1 MSEKV
6 VMRLSLLCSLTG
18 LAAIYIAAASAR
30 PAVTAISSLNSD
42 FIGTKAVIS
51 GRVVDL
57 YQHID
62 GHLFLKLRDD
72 SGGVISVP
80 IFAGV
85 RSQLE
90 EPIELLDSVQV
101 AGVVK
106 EYQGELEIIPDK
118 ASDLRIIHASAT
130 RISSLSEEQLGELVK
145 VEALVAER
153 EIVGSGSL
161 ILTLNEDGYQL
172 PVFVPASVVRNGFPE
187 VHVGQTVR
195 IDGWLQ
201 LYNDQLELELKSAD
215 HIRVIGAE

>member
-1 MSEKV
+1 M
-6 VMRLSLLCSLTG
+6 LCSLTG
-18 LAAIYIAAASAR
+18 LAAIYVAAANAR
-30 PAVTAISSLNSD
+30 PAVTAISSLNND
-42 FIGTKAVIS
+42 FIGTKVMVS
-51 GRVVDL
+51 GRLVDL
-57 YQHID
+57 YEHID

-80 IFAGV
+80 VFSRV

-90 EPIELLDSVQV
+90 EPMELLDFVQV
-101 AGVVK
+101 TGVVT
-106 EYQGELEIIPDK
+106 EYKGELEVIPDK
-118 ASDLRIIHASAT
+118 ASDLRIVHAPAT

-145 VEALVAER
+145 VEAVVAKR

-201 LYNDQLELELKSAD
+201 LYNDQLELQLRNAG
-215 HIRVIGAE
+215 HIRVIEAE

>member
-18 LAAIYIAAASAR
+18 LAAIYVAAANAR
-30 PAVTAISSLNSD
+30 PAVTAISSLNND
-42 FIGTKAVIS
+42 FIGTKVMVS
-51 GRVVDL
+51 GRLVDL
-57 YQHID
+57 YEHID

-80 IFAGV
+80 VFSRV

-90 EPIELLDSVQV
+90 EPMELLDFVQV
-101 AGVVK
+101 TGVVT
-106 EYQGELEIIPDK
+106 EYKGELEVIPDK
-118 ASDLRIIHASAT
+118 ASDLRIVHAPAT

-145 VEALVAER
+145 VEAVVAKR

-201 LYNDQLELELKSAD
+201 LYNDQLELQLRNAG
-215 HIRVIGAE
+215 HIRVIEAE

>member
-18 LAAIYIAAASAR
+18 LAAIYVAAANTR
-30 PAVTAISSLNSD
+30 PAVTAISSLNND
-42 FIGTKAVIS
+42 FIGTNVMIS
-51 GRVVDL
+51 GRIVDL
-57 YQHID
+57 YDHID

-80 IFAGV
+80 IFARV

-90 EPIELLDSVQV
+90 EPVELLDFVQV
-101 AGVVK
+101 TGMVK
-106 EYQGELEIIPDK
+106 EYEGELEVIPDK
-118 ASDLRIIHASAT
+118 ASDLRIVHASAM

-145 VEALVAER
+145 VEAVVAER

-161 ILTLNEDGYQL
+161 ILTLSEDGYQL

-187 VHVGQTVR
+187 IHVGQTVR
-195 IDGWLQ
+195 IDAWLQ
-201 LYNDQLELELKSAD
+201 LYNDQLELQLRNAG
-215 HIRVIGAE
+215 HIRVIEGG

>member
-1 MSEKV
+1 
-6 VMRLSLLCSLTG
+6 MRLSLLCSLTG
-18 LAAIYIAAASAR
+18 LAALYIAAANVR
-30 PAVTAISSLNSD
+30 PAVTAIASLNND
-42 FIGTKAVIS
+42 FIGAKVMIS
-51 GRVVDL
+51 GRLVDL
-57 YQHID
+57 YEHID

-80 IFAGV
+80 VFSRV

-90 EPIELLDSVQV
+90 EPVELLDFVQV
-101 AGVVK
+101 TGEVK
-106 EYQGELEIIPDK
+106 EYKGELEVIPDK
-118 ASDLRIIHASAT
+118 ASDLRIIHAPAA

-145 VEALVAER
+145 VEAVVAKR

-187 VHVGQTVR
+187 VHVGHTVR

-201 LYNDQLELELKSAD
+201 LYNDQMELQLKNAS
-215 HIRVIGAE
+215 HIRVIEAE